1 MHGVVHCKHVLTV
14 WHSNDSC
21 LSVKLLKV
29 VDIIINVHI
38 ICTYS
43 CKWMG
48 MKLCMYDNQS
58 SQRLHT
64 EHSIDFE

>member
-1 MHGVVHCKHVLTV
+1 MVLLIACAYSFGIAMTPDLFV
-14 WHSNDSC
+14 SEIIDM
-21 LSVKLLKV
+21 
-29 VDIIINVHI
+29 IINIYI

-64 EHSIDFE
+64 KHSIHYYSF